1 MKIKK
6 KISIF
11 ICTILIFNLTIKNLY
26 AERPLYILNA
36 IKLTYKD
43 NNKIIIAE
51 GEASAKD
58 QFGKEI
64 YSDFIIYDKAN
75 NLIKTKSNSKYKDTQ
90 GNEINADDF
99 FYDLNI
105 KKIKAI
111 NNVKYREKAGNIFLF
126 SEFEYFENSSKGY
139 GKNVKGLLND
149 KSSFE
154 SRFAE
159 IDNNGEIITIKT
171 DTKKVNLFNKLK
183 SLFNNE
189 NRYTTCENFKGKK
202 NIKEQCPDWSL
213 STYQT
218 IQDSKKKMV
227 YHEHAVL
234 KIRNIPVFYTPYF
247 SHPDPTVPRKSG
259 FLPVSTKNF
268 SNLGRTYKTPY
279 FWVIDD
285 NSDLTFSPI
294 SYVNENDIYL
304 TEYRKQNQNSLLSID
319 SSYSSGYRDLNKTT
333 DDGQSL
339 NRTGGSR
346 SHFFLNFSGQY
357 NNNILFGNN
366 DMSLQIQRI
375 SQKNYLNVNE
385 INTEFTKQNVNQ
397 LKNQFVIN
405 SYNNNEKLKISS
417 TVYETLSNDNPNTKY
432 QYYIP
437 SLEYNNFFNKFN
449 QNISLSNLF
458 EARNY
463 DGDTKKIIQKNVVQT
478 DSGQKIIKKIG
489 ASNII
494 KLKVSNLNFY
504 NEKVSEAKSHLNN
517 ELYSTIGLETSIPLI
532 RLTKATEET
541 LSPKIFTKF
550 TTGSMNN
557 VSSTNKI
564 LNYADIY
571 SIDRLNNIDNPETG
585 GSLGYGIDYELNK
598 KNSENLNILKTN
610 FSIGQVLSDVRN
622 SKMPA
627 KSSLN
632 EKTSNIV
639 GNFNFFLDQ
648 SIIKS
653 EGNEEKLEINSLS
666 SEMGTSFNFNYNF
679 NISNDLNK
687 ILKNE
692 ATISYG
698 NEKNHINTTYY
709 ELNDIGNQKYIEANM
724 RKSFKNNLNFLIGA
738 RKNLELEY
746 TESNFIE
753 ANYESDCFKIGLS
766 LTKKFYENDDLK
778 KSNNLILFFTL
789 KPFGQP
795 VAPNLSGL
803 IKN

>member
-1 MKIKK
+1 MKIKNI
-6 KISIF
+6 ISIF
-11 ICTILIFNLTIKNLY
+11 IYTILIVNLTIKNLK
-26 AERPLYILNA
+26 AETPLYILNA

-51 GEASAKD
+51 GDASAKD

-64 YSDFIIYDKAN
+64 YSDYIIYDKAN
-75 NLIKTKSNSKYKDTQ
+75 NTIKTKSNSKYKDKQ
-90 GNEINADDF
+90 GNEIDADDF

-111 NNVKYREKAGNIFLF
+111 NNVKYKEKIGNIFLF
-126 SEFEYFENSSKGY
+126 SEFEYFENSRKGF
-139 GKNVKGLLND
+139 GKNAKGLLTD

-159 IDNNGEIITIKT
+159 IDNNSSTISIKT
-171 DTKKVNLFNKLK
+171 DTKKLSLINKLK

-189 NRYTTCENFKGKK
+189 NKYTTCENSEGKK

-213 STYQT
+213 STYKT
-218 IQDSKKKMV
+218 TQDSKQKMV
-227 YHEHAVL
+227 FHEHAVL

-247 SHPDPTVPRKSG
+247 SHPDPTVFRKSG
-259 FLPVSTKNF
+259 FLPASTKKF
-268 SNLGRTYKTPY
+268 SNIGRTYKTPY

-294 SYVNENDIYL
+294 FYKNENDIYL
-304 TEYRKQNQNSLLSID
+304 AEYRKQNKNSSLYID
-319 SSYSSGYRDLNKTT
+319 TSYSSGYRDLNKIT

-339 NRTGGSR
+339 NRTDGSR
-346 SHFFLNFSGQY
+346 NHFFLNFSGQY

-366 DMSLQIQRI
+366 DLSFQIQRI

-385 INTEFTKQNVNQ
+385 INTVLIKQDVSQLTNQ
-397 LKNQFVIN
+397 VIIN
-405 SYNNNEKLKISS
+405 SYKKNEKLKISS
-417 TVYETLSNDNPNTKY
+417 TIYENLSYDNPNTKY
-432 QYYIP
+432 HYKMP

-449 QNISLSNLF
+449 QNVSLSNLF
-458 EARNY
+458 EANNY
-463 DGDTKKIIQKNVVQT
+463 NGDTKQIIQRNIINT
-478 DSGQKIIKKIG
+478 DSEQKIIKTIG

-494 KLKVSNLNFY
+494 KLKASNLNIY
-504 NEKVSEAKSHLNN
+504 NKEVTGAKSNLNN

-532 RLTKATEET
+532 RFTKNTEET

-557 VSSTNKI
+557 ESGTNKI
-564 LNYADIY
+564 LNYADVY
-571 SIDRLNNIDNPETG
+571 STDRLDNIDNPETG
-585 GSLGYGIDYELNK
+585 GSIGYGFDYELNK

-622 SKMPA
+622 SKMPT

-639 GNFNFFLDQ
+639 GNFNFFLDK
-648 SIIKS
+648 SIFKDKTKNGEIKNIP
-653 EGNEEKLEINSLS
+653 GLTQTTP
-666 SEMGTSFNFNYNF
+666 GFNLNYNF
-679 NISNDLNK
+679 NLSNDLDK

-692 ATISYG
+692 ATMSYG
-698 NEKNHINTTYY
+698 DNKHQVTARYY
-709 ELNDIGNQKYIEANM
+709 ELHDIGNEQYFEANIQ
-724 RKSFKNNLNFLIGA
+724 KSFKNNLNFLIGA

-746 TESNFIE
+746 TESNYME
-753 ANYESDCFKIGLS
+753 ANYDSECFKIGLNLS
-766 LTKKFYENDDLK
+766 KKFYESDDIK
-778 KSNNLILFFTL
+778 KSNNLTLFFTL

-795 VAPNLSGL
+795 IAPNLSGL
-803 IKN
+803 IKD

>member
-1 MKIKK
+1 MKIKN

-11 ICTILIFNLTIKNLY
+11 VCAILIFNLTIKNLH
-26 AERPLYILNA
+26 AERPQYILNA

-51 GEASAKD
+51 GDASAKD

-64 YSDFIIYDKAN
+64 YSDFIIYDKEN
-75 NLIKTKSNSKYKDTQ
+75 NIIKTKSNSKYKDTQ
-90 GNEINADDF
+90 GNEIDANDF

-111 NNVKYREKAGNIFLF
+111 NNVKYKEKAGNIFLF
-126 SEFEYFENSSKGY
+126 SEFEYFENSSKGF
-139 GKNVKGLLND
+139 GKNAKGLLTD

-159 IDNNGEIITIKT
+159 IDNNSDTITIRT
-171 DTKKVNLFNKLK
+171 DIKKANLFSKLK
-183 SLFNNE
+183 SLFKNE
-189 NRYTTCENFKGKK
+189 NKYTTCENSEGKK

-218 IQDSKKKMV
+218 IQESKKKMI

-247 SHPDPTVPRKSG
+247 SHPDPSVLRKSG
-259 FLPVSTKNF
+259 FLPISTKNF
-268 SNLGRTYKTPY
+268 TNLGRSYKAPY

-285 NSDLTFSPI
+285 NNDLTFTPI
-294 SYVNENDIYL
+294 FYNNENNIYL
-304 TEYRKQNQNSLLSID
+304 TEYRKQNQNSSLYID

-333 DDGQSL
+333 NEGESL
-339 NRTGGSR
+339 NRTSGSR
-346 SHFFLNFSGQY
+346 NHFFLNFSGKY

-366 DMSLQIQRI
+366 DLSLQVQRI
-375 SQKNYLNVNE
+375 SQKNYLKVNE
-385 INTEFTKQNVNQ
+385 INTELVKQDINN
-397 LKNQFVIN
+397 LKNQVLIN
-405 SYNNNEKLKISS
+405 SYKKNQKLSISS
-417 TVYETLSNDNPNTKY
+417 SVYETLSNDSPNTKY

-437 SLEYNNFFNKFN
+437 SIQYNNFFNKFN

-463 DGDTKKIIQKNVVQT
+463 NGDAKKIIQRNTVGA
-478 DSGQKIIKKIG
+478 DSKEKTIKKIG

-504 NEKVSEAKSHLNN
+504 NEKITEEKSHLNN
-517 ELYSTIGLETSIPLI
+517 ELYSTIGLQSSIPLI
-532 RLTKATEET
+532 RLTKTTEET

-550 TTGSMNN
+550 TPGSMNN
-557 VSSTNKI
+557 ESAADKI

-571 SIDRLNNIDNPETG
+571 SMERLNNIDNPETG
-585 GSLGYGIDYELNK
+585 GSLGYGFDYELNK

-653 EGNEEKLEINSLS
+653 EGNEEKLKINSLS
-666 SEMGTSFNFNYNF
+666 SKMGSSFNFNYNF

-698 NEKNHINTTYY
+698 NEQNLINTTYY
-709 ELNDIGNQKYIEANM
+709 ELNDIGNQKYIEANI

-795 VAPNLSGL
+795 LAPNLNSL
-803 IKN
+803 VKN